1 MSVSSNIA
9 KQTIK
14 KKGYWNYSE
23 LYGFCFNWLKDN
35 GYSVKEGEYV
45 EKLSDFGKE
54 IQLKWEGGRRVTD
67 YFKFVIKVEWHI
79 LGMNDAVIERDGK
92 QEKTNKGEIKLSI
105 SADLVK
111 DYEDNWDK
119 KPMIKFMRG
128 IYDKYIIRTTI
139 DNYEDVLKDDFKEY
153 VNQIKSF
160 LELI

>member
-1 MSVSSNIA
+1 MSVSSNVA

-35 GYSVKEGEYV
+35 GYGVKESEYV

-79 LGMNDAVIERDGK
+79 LGMTDAVIERDGK

-119 KPMIKFMRG
+119 KPMVKFMRG

-139 DNYEDVLKDDFKEY
+139 DNYGDVLKDDFKEY
-153 VNQIKSF
+153 ISQVKSF

>member
-9 KQTIK
+9 KQLLRR
-14 KKGYWNYSE
+14 KGYWNYSE
-23 LYGFCFNWLKDN
+23 LYGFCFSWLKDN
-35 GYSVKEGEYV
+35 GYGVKESEYV

-79 LGMNDAVIERDGK
+79 LGMTDAVIERDGK

-119 KPMIKFMRG
+119 KPMVKFMRG

-139 DNYEDVLKDDFKEY
+139 DNYGDVLKDDFKEY
-153 VNQIKSF
+153 ISQVKSF

>member
-1 MSVSSNIA
+1 MSVSSNVA

-35 GYSVKEGEYV
+35 GYGVKESEYV

-79 LGMNDAVIERDGK
+79 LGMTDAVIERDGK

-139 DNYEDVLKDDFKEY
+139 DNYEDLLKSDFKEY
-153 VNQIKSF
+153 ISQVKSF

>member
-1 MSVSSNIA
+1 MSVRSNIA

-23 LYGFCFNWLKDN
+23 LYGFCFSWLKDN
-35 GYSVKEGEYV
+35 GYGVKESEYV

-79 LGMNDAVIERDGK
+79 LGMTDAVIERDGK

-119 KPMIKFMRG
+119 KPMVKFMRG

-139 DNYEDVLKDDFKEY
+139 DNYGDVLKSDFKEY
-153 VNQIKSF
+153 ISQVKSF

>member
-23 LYGFCFNWLKDN
+23 LYSFCFNWLKDN
-35 GYSVKEGEYV
+35 GYGIKESEYV

-54 IQLKWEGGRRVTD
+54 IQLKWEGSRKVTD
-67 YFKFVIKVEWHI
+67 YFKFVINVEWHI
-79 LGMNDAVIERDGK
+79 LGMSDAVIERDGK
-92 QEKTNKGEIKLSI
+92 QEKTNKGEIKLSV

-139 DNYEDVLKDDFKEY
+139 DNYGAVLKTDFGEY
-153 VNQIKSF
+153 ISQIKSF

>member
-1 MSVSSNIA
+1 MSVSSNVA

-35 GYSVKEGEYV
+35 GYGVKESEYV

-79 LGMNDAVIERDGK
+79 LGMTDAVIERDGK

-119 KPMIKFMRG
+119 KPMVKFMRG

-139 DNYEDVLKDDFKEY
+139 DNYEDVLKSDFKEY
-153 VNQIKSF
+153 ISQIKSF

>member
-23 LYGFCFNWLKDN
+23 LYGFCFSWLKDN
-35 GYSVKEGEYV
+35 GYGVKESEYV

-79 LGMNDAVIERDGK
+79 LGMTDAVIERDGK

-119 KPMIKFMRG
+119 KPMVKFMRG

-139 DNYEDVLKDDFKEY
+139 DNYGDVLKDDFKEY
-153 VNQIKSF
+153 ISQVKSF

>member
-14 KKGYWNYSE
+14 KKGYWNYTD
-23 LYGFCFNWLKDN
+23 LYNFCFSWLKDN
-35 GYSVKEGEYV
+35 GYGVKENEYV

-54 IQLKWEGGRRVTD
+54 IQLKWEAGRKVTD

-92 QEKTNKGEIKLSI
+92 QEKTNKGEVKISI

-119 KPMIKFMRG
+119 KPLAKFLRG

-139 DNYEDVLKDDFKEY
+139 DNYEDTLKDDFKEY
-153 VNQIKSF
+153 VSQVKSF

>member
-1 MSVSSNIA
+1 MSVSSNVA

-35 GYSVKEGEYV
+35 GYGVKESEYV

-79 LGMNDAVIERDGK
+79 LGMTDAVIERDGK

-119 KPMIKFMRG
+119 KPMVKFMRG

-139 DNYEDVLKDDFKEY
+139 DNYEDVLKSDFKEY
-153 VNQIKSF
+153 ISQVKSF